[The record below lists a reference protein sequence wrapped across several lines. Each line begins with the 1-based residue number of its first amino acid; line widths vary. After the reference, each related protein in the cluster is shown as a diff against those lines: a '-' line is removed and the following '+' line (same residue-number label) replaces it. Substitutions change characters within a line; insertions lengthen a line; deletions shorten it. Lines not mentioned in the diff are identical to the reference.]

1 MTEFTNTF
9 TLTRVA
15 NYSNNCPHYT
25 EISWHFQLL
34 KISIF
39 FPKNLN
45 MFSNIVCF
53 NVVAVR
59 DNFAIFM

>member
-9 TLTRVA
+9 TLTRVT